1 LYQALNATDNL
12 FIAQQIMLFNLMII
26 MKAEERCGKEL
37 RQCLALLFL
46 KKKNYFYFYF
56 KLIYFLCF

>member
-12 FIAQQIMLFNLMII
+12 FIAQQIMLFNLMVI

-37 RQCLALLFL
+37 RQCLALHFFF
-46 KKKNYFYFYF
+46 KKKIIFIFTLN
-56 KLIYFLCF
+56 

>member
-37 RQCLALLFL
+37 RQCLALLFFF
-46 KKKNYFYFYF
+46 KKK
-56 KLIYFLCF
+56 LFLFLL

>member
-37 RQCLALLFL
+37 RQCLALLIFY
-46 KKKNYFYFYF
+46 KKKIIFIFTLN
-56 KLIYFLCF
+56 

>member
-37 RQCLALLFL
+37 RQCLALLIFL
-46 KKKNYFYFYF
+46 KKKIIFIFTLN
-56 KLIYFLCF
+56 